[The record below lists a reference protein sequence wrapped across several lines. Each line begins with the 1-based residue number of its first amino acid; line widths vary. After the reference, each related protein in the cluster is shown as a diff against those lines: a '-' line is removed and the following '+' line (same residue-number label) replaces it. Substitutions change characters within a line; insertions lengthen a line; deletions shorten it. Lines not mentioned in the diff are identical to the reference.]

1 VSLSQPFI
9 LRQAVLDIAGR
20 HALVFD
26 QDCGAVLHGG
36 GAERFDCT
44 AVVLM
49 VLLREPWIF
58 SFWWLL

>member
-1 VSLSQPFI
+1 
-9 LRQAVLDIAGR
+9 VLAIAGR

-26 QDCGAVLHGG
+26 QDFAERLLYGG

-44 AVVLM
+44 AVILM

>member
-1 VSLSQPFI
+1 VF
-9 LRQAVLDIAGR
+9 AGAGKP
-20 HALVFD
+20 ALVFD
-26 QDCGAVLHGG
+26 QVFAALLYGG

-44 AVVLM
+44 AVILM